1 MMLLL
6 VSLVVLFSG
15 LGVWQLQRLAWKQ
28 ALIASVDERVHA
40 DPVPVPAAVDWAG
53 LNVAELVYQ
62 RVWLTGHFDHTAEVQ
77 SLAVTEL
84 GSGYWV
90 MTPLLLDEG
99 GTVLVNRGFVPQA
112 LRDPAVRPMAAP
124 TGQIRVS
131 GLLRASE
138 PEGGFL
144 RDNDPDAGRWYS
156 RDVDAIAERQQL
168 AAPVAPFFIDAG
180 GGDANLPAGGAG
192 SEVQKNTVAATDEYP
207 RGGLTVVTFRNTHLV
222 YAVTWFAMAVLSV
235 VGIVLLLK
243 EWRKETSPAQ
253 SERD

>member
-28 ALIASVDERVHA
+28 ALIAVVDDRVHA
-40 DPVPVPAAVDWAG
+40 DPVPVPDSADWAG

-62 RVWLTGHFDHTAEVQ
+62 RVWLTGHFDHSAEVQ
-77 SLAVTEL
+77 SLAVSEL

-112 LRDPAVRPMAAP
+112 LRDPAERPTAPPAGSVRV
-124 TGQIRVS
+124 T
-131 GLLRASE
+131 GLLRANE

-144 RDNDPDAGRWYS
+144 RKNDPVAGRWYS
-156 RDVDAIAERQQL
+156 RDVEAIARSRQL
-168 AAPVAPFFIDAG
+168 AAPVAPFFVDAG
-180 GGDANLPAGGAG
+180 RGDANLPADGAVSG
-192 SEVQKNTVAATDEYP
+192 IQKNAAAAVDEFP
-207 RGGLTVVTFRNTHLV
+207 RGGLTVITFRNTHLV
-222 YAVTWFAMAVLSV
+222 YAITWFTLAVLCV
-235 VGIVLLLK
+235 VGVVLLLK
-243 EWRKETSPAQ
+243 EWRRDKASLL
-253 SERD
+253 SE

>member
-28 ALIASVDERVHA
+28 ALIAAVDERVHA
-40 DPVPVPAAVDWAG
+40 DPVPVPDSTDWAS
-53 LNVAELVYQ
+53 LNVAEWVYQ
-62 RVWLTGHFDHTAEVQ
+62 RVWLTGHFDHAAEVQ
-77 SLAVTEL
+77 SLAVSEL

-112 LRDPAVRPMAAP
+112 LRDPAERPMAPPA
-124 TGQIRVS
+124 GLVRVT

-156 RDVDAIAERQQL
+156 RDVEAIARSRKL

-180 GGDANLPAGGAG
+180 RGDTNLPADDADPGILE
-192 SEVQKNTVAATDEYP
+192 SAAAAVDEYP
-207 RGGLTVVTFRNTHLV
+207 RGGLTVITFRNTHLV
-222 YAVTWFAMAVLSV
+222 YAITWFTLAVLGV
-235 VGIVLLLK
+235 VGVVLLLK
-243 EWRKETSPAQ
+243 EWRRENTSLL
-253 SERD
+253 SK

>member
-6 VSLVVLFSG
+6 VLLVFLFSG

-28 ALIASVDERVHA
+28 ALIAAVDERVHA
-40 DPVPVPAAVDWAG
+40 DPVPVPDSADWAG

-62 RVWLTGHFDHTAEVQ
+62 RVWLTGHFDHAAEVQ
-77 SLAVTEL
+77 SLAVSEL

-112 LRDPAVRPMAAP
+112 LRDPAARPTSPP
-124 TGQIRVS
+124 TGPVRVT

-138 PEGGFL
+138 PDGGFL

-156 RDVDAIAERQQL
+156 RDVQAIARSRQL

-180 GGDANLPAGGAG
+180 KGDTNTPADDAG
-192 SEVQKNTVAATDEYP
+192 PGILENAAAVDDYP
-207 RGGLTVVTFRNTHLV
+207 RGGLTVITFRNTHLV
-222 YAVTWFAMAVLSV
+222 YATTWFTLAVLCV
-235 VGIVLLLK
+235 VGVVLLLK
-243 EWRKETSPAQ
+243 EWRTEKTSLLQ
-253 SERD
+253 G